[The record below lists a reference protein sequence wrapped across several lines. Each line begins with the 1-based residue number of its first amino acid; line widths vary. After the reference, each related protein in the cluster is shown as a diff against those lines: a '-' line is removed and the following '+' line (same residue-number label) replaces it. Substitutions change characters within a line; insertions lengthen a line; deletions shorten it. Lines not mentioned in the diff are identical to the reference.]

1 MKRWLRGVRLVSA
14 AVAALVTTS
23 SDAWAL
29 CPNCL
34 GQAKTL
40 TSKQELLGLFLLVPF
55 SLAFLVA
62 RLIRRRYL
70 PDADR

>member
-1 MKRWLRGVRLVSA
+1 MNRGGLLCA
-14 AVAALVTTS
+14 FAALFVAVPQK
-23 SDAWAL
+23 AWAL

-70 PDADR
+70 PGADRR